1 MELLER
7 MDKENLVKKILR
19 ITIFLLATVGFIWN
33 TLRFDSPFKQLT
45 YFTIQ
50 SNILVAFVYLV
61 LLLKKEETK
70 LMIIIKRQTTV
81 AIILTGLVYNFIL
94 KPYLGD
100 FDYTPNT
107 LPDLLVH
114 SITPLLVFVDYL
126 VFPSRIKVKIF
137 EPLYS
142 LIFPLI
148 YWLFTIFY
156 RLLGGNYNGTDYQS
170 DYPYFF
176 LDFPEYGV
184 GYFFIVLIFIV
195 MIIYFLYLIDLFIY
209 KRYKGA
215 E

>member
-1 MELLER
+1 
-7 MDKENLVKKILR
+7 MDKSNLTKKILR
-19 ITIFLLATVGFIWN
+19 IIIFSLATIGFIWN
-33 TLRFDSPFKQLT
+33 TLRFDSPLKQLT

-70 LMIIIKRQTTV
+70 LLIILKRQATV

-94 KPYLGD
+94 KLYLGD

-114 SITPLLVFVDYL
+114 SIIPLLVFVDYL
-126 VFPSRIKVKIF
+126 VFSHRFKVKIF

-148 YWLFTIFY
+148 YWLFTIIY
-156 RLLGGNYNGTDYQS
+156 RLVGGNYNGTNYES

-176 LDFPEYGV
+176 LNFPEYGV
-184 GYFFIVLIFIV
+184 GYFFIVLVFIIT
-195 MIIYFLYLIDLFIY
+195 IIYFLYIIDLFIN
-209 KRYKGA
+209 KRYKGVK
-215 E
+215 

>member
-1 MELLER
+1 
-7 MDKENLVKKILR
+7 MDKSNLTKKILR
-19 ITIFLLATVGFIWN
+19 IIIFLLATIGFIWN
-33 TLRFDSPFKQLT
+33 TLRFDSPLKQLT

-70 LMIIIKRQTTV
+70 LLIILKRQATV

-114 SITPLLVFVDYL
+114 SIIPLLVFVDYL
-126 VFPSRIKVKIF
+126 VFSHRFKVKIF

-148 YWLFTIFY
+148 YWLFTIIY
-156 RLLGGNYNGTDYQS
+156 RLVGGNYNGTNYES

-176 LDFPEYGV
+176 LNFPEYGV
-184 GYFFIVLIFIV
+184 GYFLIVLVFIIT
-195 MIIYFLYLIDLFIY
+195 IIYFLYIIDLFIN
-209 KRYKGA
+209 KRYKGVK
-215 E
+215 

>member
-1 MELLER
+1 
-7 MDKENLVKKILR
+7 MDKSNLTKKILR
-19 ITIFLLATVGFIWN
+19 IMIFLSATIGFLWN
-33 TLRFDSPFKQLT
+33 TLRFDSPLKQLT

-50 SNILVAFVYLV
+50 SNIFVAFVYLV
-61 LLLKKEETK
+61 LLLKKEESK
-70 LMIIIKRQTTV
+70 LMIILKRQATV

-126 VFPSRIKVKIF
+126 VFSHLFKAKIF

-142 LIFPLI
+142 FIFPLI

-156 RLLGGNYNGTDYQS
+156 RLVGGNYNGANYES

-176 LDFPEYGV
+176 LNFPKYGV

-195 MIIYFLYLIDLFIY
+195 IIIYFLYIIDLLIF
-209 KRYKGA
+209 KRTKEPNNGSL
-215 E
+215 

>member
-1 MELLER
+1 
-7 MDKENLVKKILR
+7 MDKSNLTKKILR
-19 ITIFLLATVGFIWN
+19 IIIFSLATIGFIWN
-33 TLRFDSPFKQLT
+33 TLRFDSPLKQLT

-70 LMIIIKRQTTV
+70 LLIILKRQATV

-126 VFPSRIKVKIF
+126 VFSHRFKVKIF

-148 YWLFTIFY
+148 YWLFTIIY
-156 RLLGGNYNGTDYQS
+156 RLVGGNYNGTNYES

-176 LDFPEYGV
+176 LNFPEYGV
-184 GYFFIVLIFIV
+184 GYFLIVLVFIIT
-195 MIIYFLYLIDLFIY
+195 IIYFLYIIDLFIN
-209 KRYKGA
+209 KRYKGVK
-215 E
+215 

>member
-1 MELLER
+1 
-7 MDKENLVKKILR
+7 MDKSNLTKKILR
-19 ITIFLLATVGFIWN
+19 IIIFLLATIGFIWN
-33 TLRFDSPFKQLT
+33 TLRFDSPLKQLT

-70 LMIIIKRQTTV
+70 LLIILKRQATV

-114 SITPLLVFVDYL
+114 SIIPLLVFVDYL
-126 VFPSRIKVKIF
+126 VFSHRFKVKIF

-148 YWLFTIFY
+148 YWLFTIIY
-156 RLLGGNYNGTDYQS
+156 RLVGGNYNGTNYES

-176 LDFPEYGV
+176 LNFPEYGV
-184 GYFFIVLIFIV
+184 GYFFIVLVFIIT
-195 MIIYFLYLIDLFIY
+195 IIYFLYIIDLFIN
-209 KRYKGA
+209 KRYKGVK
-215 E
+215 

>member
-1 MELLER
+1 
-7 MDKENLVKKILR
+7 MDKSNLTKKILR
-19 ITIFLLATVGFIWN
+19 IIIFSLATIGFIWN
-33 TLRFDSPFKQLT
+33 TLRFDSPLKQLT

-70 LMIIIKRQTTV
+70 LLIILKRQATV

-114 SITPLLVFVDYL
+114 SIIPLLVFVDYL
-126 VFPSRIKVKIF
+126 VFSHRFKVKIF

-148 YWLFTIFY
+148 YWLFTIIY
-156 RLLGGNYNGTDYQS
+156 RLVGGNYNGTNYES

-176 LDFPEYGV
+176 LNFPEYGV
-184 GYFFIVLIFIV
+184 GYFFIVLVFIIT
-195 MIIYFLYLIDLFIY
+195 IIYFLYIIDLFIN
-209 KRYKGA
+209 KRYKGVK
-215 E
+215 